1 MLRRRMLIMLGAV
14 IVVVLILAAFKYN
27 AISRQIAQFQAPKP
41 AVAVEAAEARLQTWQ
56 SQLRSIGTLRAVQG
70 IDLTTEVA
78 GTVSAVSFRS
88 GQKVEKNQPLI
99 VLDAAVEQANLAT
112 AEAELGLARAEY
124 ERGRSLLA
132 RQALSRS
139 EFDRLEASLQ
149 KASASVE
156 QLKASLAKKR
166 ILAPF
171 SGTIGLRQVDLGDY
185 LSAGTPIATLQDLS
199 TLQVDFSLPEQQVPQ
214 VAVGQPVRLELAA
227 YPGETFEGTITAIN
241 PKVDISTRNVQVR
254 AELDNPDGRLLPG
267 MFADLRVLLPIEA
280 PRVVVPETAVSYS
293 LYGDAVFVVVD
304 KPAAAAQAD
313 ADADADADAEQAA
326 SPAASDGLVLERRFV
341 ETGDRRDGLVVLTEG
356 IEPGERVVVSGQL
369 KLDNG
374 TPVTLAETRTL
385 DPRTPDTAE

>member
-41 AVAVEAAEARLQTWQ
+41 AVAVEAVEARLQTWQ
-56 SQLRSIGTLRAVQG
+56 TQLRSIGTLRAVQG

-227 YPGETFEGTITAIN
+227 YPGETFEGAITAIN

-254 AELDNPDGRLLPG
+254 AELGNPDGRLLPG

-304 KPAAAAQAD
+304 KPADGSQAD

-326 SPAASDGLVLERRFV
+326 ASDDLVLERRFV